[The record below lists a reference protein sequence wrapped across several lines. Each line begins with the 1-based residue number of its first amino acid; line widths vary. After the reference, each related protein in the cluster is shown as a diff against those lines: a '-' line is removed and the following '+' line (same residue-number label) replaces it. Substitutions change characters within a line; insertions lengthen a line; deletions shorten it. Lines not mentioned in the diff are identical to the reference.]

1 MDKVKVGLVRVLTL
15 HDEEALNIH
24 GKLIEE
30 KFPGLHVISRCIEG
44 FPKGLYNFEIEKEA
58 IPHIIRLISEFE
70 KEGVKAIIV
79 SCADDP
85 GVEEA
90 RKIVKVP
97 VIGAGTAA
105 ALVALVYG
113 DRIGVLGI
121 TDEIPRPI
129 KRILSDKIVGYEK
142 PHNITN
148 TLDIEKNRDEIIKSA
163 KKLMD
168 LNIDALVLACTGYS
182 TTRTSDLLKRVIDIP
197 IIDPVIA
204 SGLLTY
210 YLVAMI

>member
-121 TDEIPRPI
+121 TDEVPRPI

-182 TTRTSDLLKRVIDIP
+182 TTRTSDILKRVIDIP